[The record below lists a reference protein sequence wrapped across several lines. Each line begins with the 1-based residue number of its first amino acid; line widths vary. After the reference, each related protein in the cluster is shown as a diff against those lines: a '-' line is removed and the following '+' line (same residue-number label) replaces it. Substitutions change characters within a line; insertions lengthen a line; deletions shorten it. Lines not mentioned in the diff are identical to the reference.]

1 MTADRRI
8 RFVRFRPDAPTE
20 VAELRRQRV
29 LCGWGLENVDQWLK
43 QVERGVKN
51 LYWIYVDPQ
60 PALSATEMLN
70 LEPTKAGP
78 PPPDPNFTPI
88 GHVSLDWE
96 DYGGEDELADKAKR
110 ICTLATFFILG
121 SLQGGGLGNL
131 VMREMEQ
138 MAAGPELDASVL
150 TLNTL
155 DGDVH
160 RDPAF
165 WAKLGVPHKSRCN
178 EDWYTRLGYSA
189 FRRGIPRYPSIAFDG
204 SEFLAE
210 AVYMRKTLK

>member
-1 MTADRRI
+1 
-8 RFVRFRPDAPTE
+8 
-20 VAELRRQRV
+20 
-29 LCGWGLENVDQWLK
+29 
-43 QVERGVKN
+43 
-51 LYWIYVDPQ
+51 
-60 PALSATEMLN
+60 
-70 LEPTKAGP
+70 
-78 PPPDPNFTPI
+78 
-88 GHVSLDWE
+88 
-96 DYGGEDELADKAKR
+96 
-110 ICTLATFFILG
+110 
-121 SLQGGGLGNL
+121 
-131 VMREMEQ
+131 MREMEQ

-210 AVYMRKTLK
+210 AVVSRHVPV